1 MVRDRRRGRRRV
13 APRTVVRVSL
23 RSLHVARVGRTLGD
37 LAARGAGLFDSPERG
52 RAVSS
57 RDRRS
62 AAQGVAGGRRRGD
75 ERTRARPR
83 GLAERNRERD
93 AGGARAGPGTRGP
106 VPSTCW
112 LETPV
117 GEGSSTETTVRI
129 DRPAT
134 GGGVGRAD
142 DGRVI
147 FVRHSLPGELVRV
160 GVTEATSNFYR
171 GDAVEIL
178 ESSPDRVTPPCPYAH
193 PGGCGGC
200 DLQHASTS
208 AQLSWKGSLV
218 REHLKRI
225 AGLEMDVEVAP
236 PPAEVQG
243 SRTRLRCAVNEAGRL
258 SLRAAR
264 SHQLVPIDSCWIA
277 NDAFEPALLSTW
289 RGVSEVEVRALGT
302 AEPFAVARRES
313 ERGTHYELRSLTG
326 APLDPG
332 THSRVEVGDH
342 VFSVGPLS
350 FWQSHRDAPS
360 VLLDAVLEL
369 STVTSGDDVV
379 DLFSGVRNFAV
390 PLATLVGPSGRV
402 TAVESSAVGVRDART
417 NATGLKQIGRAHV

>member
-1 MVRDRRRGRRRV
+1 
-13 APRTVVRVSL
+13 
-23 RSLHVARVGRTLGD
+23 
-37 LAARGAGLFDSPERG
+37 
-52 RAVSS
+52 
-57 RDRRS
+57 
-62 AAQGVAGGRRRGD
+62 
-75 ERTRARPR
+75 
-83 GLAERNRERD
+83 
-93 AGGARAGPGTRGP
+93 
-106 VPSTCW
+106 
-112 LETPV
+112 
-117 GEGSSTETTVRI
+117 VRI

-160 GVTEATSNFYR
+160 EVTEATSNFYR

-208 AQLSWKGSLV
+208 AQLSWKASLV

-236 PPAEVQG
+236 PPGEVQG
-243 SRTRLRCAVNEAGRL
+243 SRTRLRCAVNEDGRL

-264 SHQLVPIDSCWIA
+264 SHQLVPIDSCWIS

-289 RGVSEVEVRALGT
+289 RGVSEVELRALGT

-332 THSRVEVGDH
+332 THSRVVVGDH

-369 STVTSGDDVV
+369 ASVTSGDDVV
-379 DLFSGVRNFAV
+379 DLFSGVGLFAV
-390 PLATLVGPSGRV
+390 PLAKLVGSSGRV

-417 NATGLKQIGRAHV
+417 NATGLKQLKVREWSVTARSVNDTVREGSVVVLDPPRQGLAKGVVESLVRRRPRRLVYVSCDAATLARDLKNFLGSGFSLKQLRIFDLFPMTEHVELVALLDSPA